1 MRLQTVVVVGT
12 WLLNIAPLS
21 NATPIRDSLRG
32 PTNFDPS
39 LTTHDSPRHRASL
52 LLERAEWVA
61 NLGNGWAAYYQTWES
76 YIPVQLAATTLSHF
90 YSLVINEVQGGT
102 SSLSSPE
109 IFRAFEWDNL
119 RLEFSSDSASIPWEF
134 IATFAG
140 RMAAITQRGFT
151 GQFNAVYVHTA
162 TEQSIRVSLMVVRN
176 VARLGVTGQN
186 Y

>member
-1 MRLQTVVVVGT
+1 MGA
-12 WLLNIAPLS
+12 WLLNITPLS
-21 NATPIRDSLRG
+21 NATPIHDSPRG

-39 LTTHDSPRHRASL
+39 LTTHGSPRHKASL
-52 LLERAEWVA
+52 LLERSEWIA

-102 SSLSSPE
+102 SSLINPE
-109 IFRAFEWDNL
+109 SFRAFEWDNL
-119 RLEFSSDSASIPWEF
+119 RLEFSSDSVSIPWEF